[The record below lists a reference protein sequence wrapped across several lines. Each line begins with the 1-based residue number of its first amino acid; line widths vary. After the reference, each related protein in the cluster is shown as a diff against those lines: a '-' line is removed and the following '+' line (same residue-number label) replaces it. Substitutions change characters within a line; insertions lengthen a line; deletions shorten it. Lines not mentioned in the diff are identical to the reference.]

1 MPHENLL
8 IPGATWFYST
18 YNKRRILAGCCDLL
32 PIIYVSELETER
44 MLVEQSRYLDSEIL
58 ETDQEMR

>member
-1 MPHENLL
+1 M
-8 IPGATWFYST
+8 PGATWFYST
-18 YNKRRILAGCCDLL
+18 YNKRCILAGYCDLL